1 MPNPFIIDAPA
12 PPSELI
18 DREGELEKLLDLAEG
33 GHNTRLVAPRRYGKT
48 TLLARVGEEGAARG
62 MRWVYVDF
70 FGVLSLGDVAARV
83 DRAYVESLKG
93 PLGSWFAA
101 VRRRWGV
108 RGRAGVPGA
117 EVELESLPQTQ
128 AEERLHELLDLPKTI
143 YERTGML
150 TLVAFDEFQEVLTA
164 ADSADAIIRSRIQ
177 HHRDEAAYV
186 FAGSHPGLLAE
197 LFGARERPLYGQARE
212 IALDPLEDDALVAYI
227 AGRFEQTGRDPA
239 AVMGDL
245 LALVRGHPQRAM
257 LMAHHVWEATGPGET
272 AGAEQWEAALH
283 GALSELQ
290 ESFERYWERLSA
302 NERRVLAALASADAT
317 GDSLY
322 SKGTLERF
330 RLSKGTARDV
340 SRQLLRSGDVT
351 RGQARG
357 SLLLVDPLL
366 EAWIASGRHPP
377 RPSDAGHV

>member
-12 PPSELI
+12 PPAELI
-18 DREGELEKLLDLAEG
+18 DREAELEKLLNLVEG
-33 GHNTRLVAPRRYGKT
+33 GHNSRLVAPRRYGKT
-48 TLLARVGEEGAARG
+48 TLLARLGGAGAARG

-101 VRRRWGV
+101 VRRRWQV
-108 RGRAGVPGA
+108 RGWAGAPGA
-117 EVELESLPQTQ
+117 GVELESLPQDR

-150 TLVAFDEFQEVLTA
+150 TIVAFDEFQELLTA

-212 IALDPLEDDALVAYI
+212 IALEPLDDAALAEYI
-227 AGRFEQTGRDPA
+227 GGRFAQTRRDPA
-239 AVMGDL
+239 AVMDDL

-257 LMAHHVWEATGPGET
+257 LMAHHLWEATPAGEA
-272 AGAEQWEAALH
+272 AGAEGWQTALR

-302 NERRVLAALASADAT
+302 NERRVLGALASG

-330 RLSKGTARDV
+330 RLTKGSARDV
-340 SRQLLRSGDVT
+340 SRQLLRSGDL
-351 RGQARG
+351 ARG
-357 SLLLVDPLL
+357 EASGSPVLVDPLL
-366 EAWIASGRHPP
+366 EAWIAAGRRLPE
-377 RPSDAGHV
+377 